1 MTLKRHVSGF
11 LLLCAGFAPL
21 VKAGDLRIPLP
32 GTGKATPVQRLN
44 REGVEAVRKHRYEK
58 ASSLFYKA
66 YLYDPSDPFTLN
78 NLGYIS
84 ELNGDVDRAVRFY
97 DLASHQPTDAVI
109 DQASSQKL
117 KGSSFRDGVSG
128 IDDRSIAVSRANLH
142 AVQLLSHGR
151 SSEAD
156 GMLQSALAQD
166 PQNPFTLNNL
176 GVAKEAEADY
186 ESAVKYYSAA
196 AAVHSTR
203 PVVVTH
209 NRATIGKPVSEVAA
223 DSART
228 LRERMAH
235 ETIQDRAARL
245 NFRGVE
251 ALNRNDREEANRDF
265 RAAYSLDPGSAF
277 SLNNLGYIAEQNG
290 DSETAK
296 FFYERA
302 AEARDAGAVVG
313 LASGQYAEG
322 MKLAEVSDEN
332 NEKIAA
338 QMAAEVE
345 ARRRQGGPVRLKH
358 RDNSP
363 VTAPVQTSPPASDP
377 EGPPR
382 PSAPAPHDGAQDPNR

>member
-11 LLLCAGFAPL
+11 LLLCAGFTSLAQ
-21 VKAGDLRIPLP
+21 AGNLRIPLP

-78 NLGYIS
+78 NLGYMA
-84 ELNGDVDRAVRFY
+84 ELNGDVDRAVKFY
-97 DLASHQPTDAVI
+97 DLAAHQPTDAVI
-109 DQASSQKL
+109 DQSSSQKL

-142 AVQLLSHGR
+142 AVQLLSKGR
-151 SSEAD
+151 NSEAD

-176 GVAKEAEADY
+176 GVAKEAEA
-186 ESAVKYYSAA
+186 EWEAAVKYYSAA
-196 AAVHSTR
+196 AAIHSSR
-203 PVVVTH
+203 PVVVTD
-209 NRATIGKPVSEVAA
+209 NRASVGKPVSEVAA
-223 DSART
+223 DSARR
-228 LRERMAH
+228 LRERLARETAH
-235 ETIQDRAARL
+235 DRAARL

-251 ALNRNDREEANRDF
+251 ALNRNDWEEANRDF

-277 SLNNLGYIAEQNG
+277 SLNNLGYIAEQSG

-313 LASGQYAEG
+313 LASGRYAEG
-322 MKLAEVSDEN
+322 MKLAQVSDQN

-345 ARRRQGGPVRLKH
+345 ARRRQGGPVKLKH
-358 RDNSP
+358 RDNTP
-363 VTAPVQTSPPASDP
+363 VADPVQSSPAASDAQ
-377 EGPPR
+377 GPP
-382 PSAPAPHDGAQDPNR
+382 APAPVPSEGAQTPNQ

>member
-11 LLLCAGFAPL
+11 LLLCAGFTPL

-84 ELNGDVDRAVRFY
+84 ELNGDVDRAVKFY
-97 DLASHQPTDAVI
+97 DLASRQPTDAVI

-117 KGSSFRDGVSG
+117 KGSSFRNGVSG

-142 AVQLLSHGR
+142 AVQLLSNGR

-166 PQNPFTLNNL
+166 PENPFTLNNL

-186 ESAVKYYSAA
+186 ESAVKYYGAA
-196 AAVHSTR
+196 AAVHSAL
-203 PVVVTH
+203 PVVVTR

-223 DSART
+223 ESART
-228 LRERMAH
+228 LRERMAR
-235 ETIQDRAARL
+235 ETAQDRAARL

-265 RAAYSLDPGSAF
+265 RAAYSLDPSSAF
-277 SLNNLGYIAEQNG
+277 SLNNLGYIAEQSG

-302 AEARDAGAVVG
+302 ADARDAGAVVG
-313 LASGQYAEG
+313 LASGRYAEG
-322 MKLAEVSDEN
+322 MKLAQVSDEN

-358 RDNSP
+358 RDNTP
-363 VTAPVQTSPPASDP
+363 VTDPVQTSSPASDP
-377 EGPPR
+377 EGPSR
-382 PSAPAPHDGAQDPNR
+382 PSAPPPSDGAQDPNQ